1 MNKNRLL
8 WASRRG
14 MLELDLILQPFTQNH
29 YDSLEESDQLR
40 YETLLECEDQNLFLW
55 LMNREQAK
63 DPDTQRIVQI
73 IRDSRTKPGN
83 IQPPSV

>member
-83 IQPPSV
+83 I

>member
-73 IRDSRTKPGN
+73 IRESRKKP
-83 IQPPSV
+83 SRV

>member
-40 YETLLECEDQNLFLW
+40 YETLLECEDQSLFLW
-55 LMNREQAK
+55 LMNREQAE
-63 DPDTQRIVQI
+63 DPDTHRIVQI
-73 IRDSRTKPGN
+73 IRESRKKT
-83 IQPPSV
+83 Q